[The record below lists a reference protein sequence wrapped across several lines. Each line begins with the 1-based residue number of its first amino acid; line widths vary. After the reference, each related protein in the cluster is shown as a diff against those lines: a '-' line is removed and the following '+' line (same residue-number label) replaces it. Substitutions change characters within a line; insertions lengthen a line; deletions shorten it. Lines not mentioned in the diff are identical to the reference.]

1 MKTSL
6 RASILSL
13 TVFLPAFLVSGC
25 AYRPTPVDQFYG
37 TSFEL
42 AKASQIANP
51 EAGVASGPPMGLE
64 GEVGAKVMDRYRE
77 GFDKPAL
84 QPVIYTLSTEGIEM

>member
-6 RASILSL
+6 KASILSL
-13 TVFLPAFLVSGC
+13 AVFLLAFQFTGC

-51 EAGVASGPPMGLE
+51 AAGVASGPPMGLE
-64 GEVGAKVMDRYRE
+64 GEVGTRVMDRYRE
-77 GFDKPAL
+77 GFDKPSL